1 MLNKESSSS
10 DDIVKNNRKRVSQL
24 CGFKIGNGYYAVS
37 VLEVQE
43 VIKPQ
48 FFTQVPSAPV
58 YVRGLINLRGQ
69 IVTAISLR
77 TLFGLGDDRGDLYM
91 NIIVRSGESL
101 YSLIVDEILDVI
113 DVDEATFEKTPETLD
128 EKLRVFISG
137 VYKLDHK
144 LLILL
149 DLEKILNVEN

>member
-1 MLNKESSSS
+1 MINQ
-10 DDIVKNNRKRVSQL
+10 DNMNREEIYKTQLKKVSQL
-24 CGFKIGNGYYAVS
+24 CGFKIGNGFYAIS

-48 FFTQVPSAPV
+48 LLTGVPSAPD
-58 YVRGLINLRGQ
+58 YIRGLINLRGQ

-77 TLFGLGDDRGDLYM
+77 SLFGLEDEQRDEYM

-101 YSLIVDEILDVI
+101 YSLMVDEILDVI
-113 DVDEATFEKTPETLD
+113 DVEESTFERTPETLED
-128 EKLRVFISG
+128 RIKRFING

-144 LLILL
+144 LMILL
-149 DLEKILNVEN
+149 DLEKILNVDS

>member
-1 MLNKESSSS
+1 MIEKENLNTVELHKLHQKEV
-10 DDIVKNNRKRVSQL
+10 IQL
-24 CGFKIGNGYYAVS
+24 CGFKIGNAFYAIS

-48 FFTQVPSAPV
+48 MLTYVPSAPN

-77 TLFGLGDDRGDLYM
+77 SLFGLKDDHRDEYM

-113 DVDEATFEKTPETLD
+113 DVEDSTFEQTPDTLED
-128 EKLRVFISG
+128 KIKHFING

-144 LLILL
+144 LLIKL
-149 DLEKILNVEN
+149 DLEKILNTDN